1 MGARAVS
8 LARNLS
14 YRIGVFI
21 AALVGGMIGTIPVGT
36 LGLAVPFL
44 VIMPLALLTGGLL
57 SGISASWAEYLL
69 APDRTRNNLLPIAT
83 VSVAV
88 VAIAV
93 AAGSLLSTGKVGPN
107 LFMSI
112 LLIMASFATFI
123 SFTVWSF
130 RPIKGRPSRALMITI
145 GLVGTAV
152 VVIAGTVFATCSLIQ
167 CGP

>member
-14 YRIGVFI
+14 YRVGVFI
-21 AALVGGMIGTIPVGT
+21 AALVGGMIGTMPVAV
-36 LGLAVPFL
+36 LGLAVPL
-44 VIMPLALLTGGLL
+44 PVIMPLALLAGGLL

-69 APDRTRNNLLPIAT
+69 APDQTRNNLLPIAA

-93 AAGSLLSTGKVGPN
+93 AAGNVLSTGKAGSNVFTAIL
-107 LFMSI
+107 LFMAI
-112 LLIMASFATFI
+112 IAACISFA
-123 SFTVWSF
+123 VWSF
-130 RPIKGRPSRALMITI
+130 RPIKGRPIRALMITI

>member
-8 LARNLS
+8 LTRNLS
-14 YRIGVFI
+14 YRVGVFI

-44 VIMPLALLTGGLL
+44 VIIPLALLAGVLL

-69 APDRTRNNLLPIAT
+69 APDRTRNNLLPIAA

-88 VAIAV
+88 GAVVV
-93 AAGSLLSTGKVGPN
+93 AAGNVLSTGKVGPN

-112 LLIMASFATFI
+112 LLFMAMIAVFTSFA
-123 SFTVWSF
+123 VWSF
-130 RPIKGRPSRALMITI
+130 RPIKGRLLRDLLYTI
-145 GLVGTAV
+145 GLLGAAV
-152 VVIAGTVFATCSLIQ
+152 AVIAGTIFTTCSLMV